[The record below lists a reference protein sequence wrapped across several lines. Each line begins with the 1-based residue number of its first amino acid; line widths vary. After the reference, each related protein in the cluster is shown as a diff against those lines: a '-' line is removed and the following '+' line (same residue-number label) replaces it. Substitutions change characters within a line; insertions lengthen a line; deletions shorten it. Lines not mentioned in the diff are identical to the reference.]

1 MDQLQLIL
9 GEITREQPKR
19 DVMGTGMELHGHR
32 FVAQSPRVKVRRV
45 RVHQD
50 GLSGD
55 RGTEG
60 DDAGALFAFIG
71 PTDLTFLSSAVD

>member
-1 MDQLQLIL
+1 
-9 GEITREQPKR
+9 
-19 DVMGTGMELHGHR
+19 MELNRHR
-32 FVAQSPRVKVRRV
+32 FVTQGSRVVVRRV

-55 RGTEG
+55 CGTKG